1 MTLIPLISRPIGEL
15 NKVHHRRKKIFKK
28 IDKFTNL
35 YIKNKENGEMKHII
49 KYKNKKIR
57 SINFDNNNLR
67 HGYYKEWN
75 KKGELI
81 IKDFYYRSKLVVE
94 FDITKMKSLKEIAL
108 CKYIEKNRDVPNK
121 ENDIFNIY

>member
-1 MTLIPLISRPIGEL
+1 MTLIPLIPRPVGEM
-15 NKVHHRRKKIFKK
+15 NKAHHRRKNIFKK

-35 YIKNKENGEMKHII
+35 YIKNKEKGEMKHII

-57 SINFDNNNLR
+57 SINFDNNNLL

-81 IKDFYYRSKLVVE
+81 TNEFYYKSKLVIV
-94 FDITKMKSLKEIAL
+94 FDITKIKSLKEIAL
-108 CKYIEKNRDVPNK
+108 CKYIEKNGDIPN
-121 ENDIFNIY
+121 EEIDIFNIY